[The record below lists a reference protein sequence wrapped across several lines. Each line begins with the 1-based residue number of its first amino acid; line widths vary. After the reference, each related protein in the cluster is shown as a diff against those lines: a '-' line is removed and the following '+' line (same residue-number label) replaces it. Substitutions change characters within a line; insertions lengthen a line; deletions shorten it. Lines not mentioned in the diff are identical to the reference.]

1 MPLWWILWLVFLA
14 AVGLARYKAVSV
26 EASERQSKRRRPASA
41 SQRQAQHYR
50 AQRQAKK
57 RRQAKTAERQAKH
70 RRKSG
75 RHARAAHQAKS
86 HKKPSK
92 TTSLLGME
100 AWRYVE
106 GHFPDF

>member
-14 AVGLARYKAVSV
+14 IFLVVAGLARCRA
-26 EASERQSKRRRPASA
+26 AAQRQAKHRHHAPA
-41 SQRQAQHYR
+41 SQRQAQHYQ
-50 AQRQAKK
+50 AKRQAKK
-57 RRQAKTAERQAKH
+57 RRQAEAVERQAQQ

-75 RHARAAHQAKS
+75 RHARAAHKAKS

-92 TTSLLGME
+92 TTSLLGTE

>member
-14 AVGLARYKAVSV
+14 IVGWVRYRAVSV
-26 EASERQSKRRRPASA
+26 EASARQPPSRRPASA
-41 SQRQAQHYR
+41 AQRQAQHYKAKR
-50 AQRQAKK
+50 KAKK
-57 RRQAKTAERQAKH
+57 RRQAETAERQAKH

-75 RHARAAHQAKS
+75 RHARAAHKAKS
-86 HKKPSK
+86 RKKPSK
-92 TTSLLGME
+92 TTSLLGTE